1 MYKNETMNKIIFLLL
16 LPMFLFSCGNQHKL
30 VKSYSGKQVSALYK
44 EFGNPTTVIVNEKD
58 SIFVY
63 EKTEELQGTEI
74 SQGKLT
80 LDPIYTPPVT
90 KIKRTYFTIRNGV
103 VTDART
109 EEEYER
115 E

>member
-1 MYKNETMNKIIFLLL
+1 MKKIIYILLF
-16 LPMFLFSCGNQHKL
+16 PLFMISCGNQRQL
-30 VKSYSGKQVSALYK
+30 VKSYSGKPVSALAK
-44 EFGNPTTVIVNEKD
+44 EFGNPTTVFENEND
-58 SIFVY
+58 SILIF

-80 LDPIYTPPVT
+80 LDPIYTPPAT
-90 KIKRTYFTIRNGV
+90 KIKRFYFTIRNGV
-103 VTDART
+103 ITHARS